1 MHVDADLLI
10 QLERAQAEL
19 PVPAGSPR
27 AGAARGGAGQRRAGS
42 GKRTPREPAARS
54 GSSRQADTTAAGRP
68 GTGADRPAGGPGP
81 EREASG
87 APATSPALPR
97 PLPPDPAVFE
107 AVATA
112 GGLRSALTPREIQ
125 ARLRQG
131 RTVTEVAAEAGV
143 GIDWID
149 RFAAPIL
156 AEQRAAVDR
165 AGALRF
171 TTARKGESAL
181 PLADAVQRNLLRR
194 GIRVTADEIAEH
206 WSAWHTG
213 GSEWVVRLEYAGQQK
228 SVKAEWLVDFA
239 ERTLSARSPLAAQL
253 AFVEDISEEAQPA
266 GTEGAAST
274 PAGTPSEKGAT
285 ADDATDGPGATDS
298 PGDTDGHAEAGE
310 PAEPPAGP
318 VADAGGDAAP
328 EGLDAEAAAPEAAGP
343 EAPGPEAPE
352 APEPPDAGAPPPGP
366 DAAHRPAGGAAP
378 AGDLSG
384 PLLATRTAAPSAQL
398 PLGFEPPAEPGPP
411 TAPDP
416 TANGGTPN
424 DGARDDAAGPEPA
437 PGEAAGEAP
446 ALPSRAVRRIRK
458 RG

>member
-1 MHVDADLLI
+1 M
-10 QLERAQAEL
+10 
-19 PVPAGSPR
+19 
-27 AGAARGGAGQRRAGS
+27 
-42 GKRTPREPAARS
+42 
-54 GSSRQADTTAAGRP
+54 
-68 GTGADRPAGGPGP
+68 
-81 EREASG
+81 
-87 APATSPALPR
+87 
-97 PLPPDPAVFE
+97 
-107 AVATA
+107 
-112 GGLRSALTPREIQ
+112 
-125 ARLRQG
+125 
-131 RTVTEVAAEAGV
+131 TEVAAEAGV

-253 AFVEDISEEAQPA
+253 AFVEDISDEAQPA

-274 PAGTPSEKGAT
+274 PAGTPPETGAT
-285 ADDATDGPGATDS
+285 ADDATDG

-310 PAEPPAGP
+310 PAESG
-318 VADAGGDAAP
+318 ADAAGAEAAGAEAP
-328 EGLDAEAAAPEAAGP
+328 EGPEAGAAA
-343 EAPGPEAPE
+343 PEAPE
-352 APEPPDAGAPPPGP
+352 APDAPEAP
-366 DAAHRPAGGAAP
+366 AAP
-378 AGDLSG
+378 DPSG
-384 PLLATRTAAPSAQL
+384 PLLASRTPARSAQL

-424 DGARDDAAGPEPA
+424 GGAPNGGAPDGGAGPEPA

>member
-1 MHVDADLLI
+1 
-10 QLERAQAEL
+10 
-19 PVPAGSPR
+19 
-27 AGAARGGAGQRRAGS
+27 
-42 GKRTPREPAARS
+42 
-54 GSSRQADTTAAGRP
+54 
-68 GTGADRPAGGPGP
+68 GPEP
-81 EREASG
+81 ERETSG
-87 APATSPALPR
+87 PPATSPALPR

-253 AFVEDISEEAQPA
+253 AFVEDISDEAQPA
-266 GTEGAAST
+266 GTDVAAST
-274 PAGTPSEKGAT
+274 PADTPPGT
-285 ADDATDGPGATDS
+285 
-298 PGDTDGHAEAGE
+298 
-310 PAEPPAGP
+310 
-318 VADAGGDAAP
+318 
-328 EGLDAEAAAPEAAGP
+328 
-343 EAPGPEAPE
+343 
-352 APEPPDAGAPPPGP
+352 GAP
-366 DAAHRPAGGAAP
+366 
-378 AGDLSG
+378 
-384 PLLATRTAAPSAQL
+384 
-398 PLGFEPPAEPGPP
+398 
-411 TAPDP
+411 
-416 TANGGTPN
+416 
-424 DGARDDAAGPEPA
+424 
-437 PGEAAGEAP
+437 
-446 ALPSRAVRRIRK
+446 
-458 RG
+458 